1 MFNVAGRVVVVTGGN
16 KGIGEGIAREFAK
29 AGSKVAIWGRNAED
43 NQRVCGEITAAGGEC
58 VAFPCDITS
67 EAQIA
72 AAVQGTLDAYNG
84 RIDILVNSAGIMLQG
99 DPKRLP
105 AESPEGFRKVIDVNL
120 TGPYLCAA
128 FVLPIMRKQHF
139 GRIIFIASAVH
150 QRMAVGRV
158 PSYTAS
164 KAGEVGLVR
173 HLAMEGGAWGITVN
187 AICPG
192 STMTPIDELTPA
204 NLPGIVPKA
213 LALRESLNRQ
223 VEICHPLL
231 DITEVDLIE
240 IYGPPKDPDA
250 DVQNTVVFGQG
261 QVDRSPCGTGTCA
274 KLAVLTAKGKLELG
288 QEFVHESILG
298 TTFRARALE
307 RTRVGAYDAIVPEI
321 TGSAYITGFND
332 LLMDELDPFKNGF
345 VL

>member
-173 HLAMEGGAWGITVN
+173 HSAMEGGAWGITVN

-192 STMTPIDELTPA
+192 STMTPMLEALITSPDQLEQRKQRIPTGRLATPQNHA
-204 NLPGIVPKA
+204 HLAIFLASEEACQITGQAIHVDGGQTLPW
-213 LALRESLNRQ
+213 
-223 VEICHPLL
+223 
-231 DITEVDLIE
+231 
-240 IYGPPKDPDA
+240 
-250 DVQNTVVFGQG
+250 
-261 QVDRSPCGTGTCA
+261 VDRDTYFQGI
-274 KLAVLTAKGKLELG
+274 E
-288 QEFVHESILG
+288 
-298 TTFRARALE
+298 
-307 RTRVGAYDAIVPEI
+307 D
-321 TGSAYITGFND
+321 
-332 LLMDELDPFKNGF
+332 
-345 VL
+345 

>member
-1 MFNVAGRVVVVTGGN
+1 MNISRSIQAVDTHTSGEATRIITGG
-16 KGIGEGIAREFAK
+16 
-29 AGSKVAIWGRNAED
+29 
-43 NQRVCGEITAAGGEC
+43 
-58 VAFPCDITS
+58 
-67 EAQIA
+67 
-72 AAVQGTLDAYNG
+72 
-84 RIDILVNSAGIMLQG
+84 
-99 DPKRLP
+99 LP
-105 AESPEGFRKVIDVNL
+105 
-120 TGPYLCAA
+120 
-128 FVLPIMRKQHF
+128 VLK
-139 GRIIFIASAVH
+139 
-150 QRMAVGRV
+150 
-158 PSYTAS
+158 
-164 KAGEVGLVR
+164 
-173 HLAMEGGAWGITVN
+173 
-187 AICPG
+187 G
-192 STMTPIDELTPA
+192 STMMEKKQYFLSHYDNIRRTCMLEPRGHANMFGAVITEPTDPNCDYGVIFLDGGGCLNMCGHGTIGVSTALVELGMVEVSEPYTNLRLETPAGPVAVRVRVENGRAIEVTFRNVPAFVYQKDVSVEVPGLGAITLDIAFGGSFFGIVHKDQLGIDELTPA